1 MPIFDIDIE
10 VYCET
15 CGEGLCGQ
23 SYFTVTRDRKIPCV
37 RVDAC
42 QICIDNALYILRKE
56 LEND

>member
-23 SYFTVTRDRKIPCV
+23 SYFTVTKNRRNPCV

-42 QICIDNALYILRKE
+42 KTCIDNALDILRKV